1 MMVIMIYDGGDR
13 VDDDG
18 DDDDD
23 LQLLGLLDQLS
34 HLLLSLGSA
43 HLRKSQCSHD
53 HHGYIQEV
61 LIDVAY
67 RAFLLFLPIFR
78 TKIKKLARRLGVF
91 KLS

>member
-1 MMVIMIYDGGDR
+1 MMVIMIH
-13 VDDDG
+13 

-53 HHGYIQEV
+53 HHGYIQGV

-67 RAFLLFLPIFR
+67 RAFYFSLPFSEK
-78 TKIKKLARRLGVF
+78 KIKNLAAD
-91 KLS
+91 

>member
-43 HLRKSQCSHD
+43 HLKKSQCSHE
-53 HHGYIQEV
+53 HHG
-61 LIDVAY
+61 
-67 RAFLLFLPIFR
+67 
-78 TKIKKLARRLGVF
+78 
-91 KLS
+91 

>member
-1 MMVIMIYDGGDR
+1 MMVIMIYDGGDC
-13 VDDDG
+13 VNDDG
-18 DDDDD
+18 DDDD

-53 HHGYIQEV
+53 HHGYIQGV

-67 RAFLLFLPIFR
+67 RAFLFFPPIFR
-78 TKIKKLARRLGVF
+78 KKKKTCSRLGIF

>member
-1 MMVIMIYDGGDR
+1 MKWYDECWLLSYVHDRGDR
-13 VDDDG
+13 GDDDDD

-34 HLLLSLGSA
+34 HFLFSLGSA

-53 HHGYIQEV
+53 HHGYIQGV

-67 RAFLLFLPIFR
+67 RA
-78 TKIKKLARRLGVF
+78 
-91 KLS
+91 LSEPK

>member
-18 DDDDD
+18 DDDDDDDD

-53 HHGYIQEV
+53 HHGYIQGV

-78 TKIKKLARRLGVF
+78 TKIKNLLAD
-91 KLS
+91 